1 MMKDS
6 FISKI
11 DSFKSTGTSQSNK
24 VATAKISNTFS
35 SFMNNVVSAFIFF
48 FIELCNYILV

>member
-11 DSFKSTGTSQSNK
+11 DSFKCTGTSQSNK
-24 VATAKISNTFS
+24 VATAKISITFS
-35 SFMNNVVSAFIFF
+35 SFFF
-48 FIELCNYILV
+48 RTL